1 MLTVLTVGVV
11 KGVAVIVVI
20 IDSDTVVAVV
30 GDSVVNV
37 VGVVVLSGMH
47 RTDNFMESKR
57 TVY

>member
-1 MLTVLTVGVV
+1 
-11 KGVAVIVVI
+11 
-20 IDSDTVVAVV
+20 
-30 GDSVVNV
+30 VVNV